1 MGTFQNDDSMQSPVG
16 DCTKALRNSTP
27 QPLKLTIITPS
38 FNQAPYIE
46 QTIRSV
52 LAQDYPCVE
61 HIVIDGGSTDCT
73 VDVLKKYPHLQWVS
87 EKDRGQ
93 ADALNKGLAK
103 ANGDIIGWVNSDDYY
118 EHKIFGSI
126 VKCFEDPDVMW
137 VIGHL
142 TFLWDQ
148 TGELV
153 AKKSPPIS
161 YDRLLNNPDIV
172 RQPSTFFRKSFI
184 EQAGGWNPC
193 FFMAMDFDLWVRL
206 AKISSP
212 RMIDKNLAYF
222 RIHAL
227 QKTSHANTLRQKREI
242 LSILNREHVHWTITT
257 RISIQKNWAAL
268 KGRVKDVL
276 LKLDVI
282 SSKGLPR
289 QLRAS
294 AGLKE

>member
-1 MGTFQNDDSMQSPVG
+1 MGTSHSHDPLESTAGNRTNALPNSM
-16 DCTKALRNSTP
+16 AH
-27 QPLKLTIITPS
+27 PLKLTIITPS

-52 LAQDYPCVE
+52 LVQDHPCVE
-61 HIVIDGGSTDCT
+61 HIVIDGGSTDRT

-103 ANGDIIGWVNSDDYY
+103 ASGDIIGWINSDDYY
-118 EHKIFGSI
+118 EHQVFGSI
-126 VKCFEDPDVMW
+126 AKCFEDPDVMW
-137 VIGHL
+137 VTGHL

-161 YDRLLNNPDIV
+161 YARLLNNPDIV
-172 RQPSTFFRKSFI
+172 RQPATFFRKSFI
-184 EQAGGWNPC
+184 EQAGGWSSC

-222 RIHAL
+222 RIHAM
-227 QKTSHANTLRQKREI
+227 QKTSHMNTLRQKREI
-242 LSILNREHVHWTITT
+242 LTILHREHAHWTITA
-257 RISIQKNWAAL
+257 RISMRKNWATL
-268 KGRVKDVL
+268 KGRVKKVL
-276 LKLDVI
+276 LRLKIISPKGPTHQLPADVGM
-282 SSKGLPR
+282 KG
-289 QLRAS
+289 
-294 AGLKE
+294 

>member
-103 ANGDIIGWVNSDDYY
+103 ASGDIIGWVNSDDYY

-126 VKCFEDPDVMW
+126 VKC
-137 VIGHL
+137 
-142 TFLWDQ
+142 
-148 TGELV
+148 
-153 AKKSPPIS
+153 
-161 YDRLLNNPDIV
+161 
-172 RQPSTFFRKSFI
+172 
-184 EQAGGWNPC
+184 
-193 FFMAMDFDLWVRL
+193 
-206 AKISSP
+206 
-212 RMIDKNLAYF
+212 
-222 RIHAL
+222 
-227 QKTSHANTLRQKREI
+227 
-242 LSILNREHVHWTITT
+242 
-257 RISIQKNWAAL
+257 
-268 KGRVKDVL
+268 
-276 LKLDVI
+276 
-282 SSKGLPR
+282 
-289 QLRAS
+289 
-294 AGLKE
+294 

>member
-1 MGTFQNDDSMQSPVG
+1 MSQS
-16 DCTKALRNSTP
+16 
-27 QPLKLTIITPS
+27 LKVTIITPS
-38 FNQAPYIE
+38 FNQGAYIE
-46 QTIRSV
+46 QTIGSV

-61 HIVIDGGSTDCT
+61 HIVVDGGSTDCT
-73 VDVLKKYPHLQWVS
+73 VDVLKKYPHLRWVS

-103 ANGDIIGWVNSDDYY
+103 ASGDIIGWINSDDYY
-118 EHKIFGSI
+118 EYQSFRSI
-126 VKCFEDPDVMW
+126 VSCFEDPDVMW

-153 AKKSPPIS
+153 AKKSPPIN

-184 EQAGGWNPC
+184 EQVGGWNPE

-206 AKISSP
+206 AKISAP
-212 RMIDKNLAYF
+212 RMLNANLAYF

-227 QKTSHANTLRQKREI
+227 QKTSHVNTLRQKREI
-242 LSILNREHVHWTITT
+242 LTILTRERVHWTITT
-257 RISIQKNWAAL
+257 RIRIQKNWATL
-268 KGRVKDVL
+268 KGRVKDIL
-276 LKLDVI
+276 FKLGVI
-282 SSKGLPR
+282 SPKAPPH
-289 QLRAS
+289 QFRAD
-294 AGLKE
+294 AGMKR

>member
-1 MGTFQNDDSMQSPVG
+1 MRTSHNHDPVESTVENRTKEQQNSM
-16 DCTKALRNSTP
+16 AHA
-27 QPLKLTIITPS
+27 LKLTIITPS

-61 HIVIDGGSTDCT
+61 HIVIDGGSTDRT
-73 VDVLKKYPHLQWVS
+73 VDQLKKYPHLQWVS

-103 ANGDIIGWVNSDDYY
+103 ASGDIIGWINSDDYY
-118 EHKIFGSI
+118 EPKIFGSI
-126 VKCFEDPDVMW
+126 VRCFKDPNVMW
-137 VIGHL
+137 VTGHL

-153 AKKSPPIS
+153 AEKSSPIS
-161 YDRLLNNPDIV
+161 YARLLNNPDIV

-184 EQAGGWNPC
+184 EQVGGWNPE

-212 RMIDKNLAYF
+212 RMINKNLAYF
-222 RIHAL
+222 RIHTL

-257 RISIQKNWAAL
+257 RIRIQKNWAAL
-268 KGRVKDVL
+268 KGRLKEIFLQLGIISPRDPGSL
-276 LKLDVI
+276 L
-282 SSKGLPR
+282 GT
-289 QLRAS
+289 S
-294 AGLKE
+294 AGEKG

>member
-1 MGTFQNDDSMQSPVG
+1 MGDFPNYESLESTASDCVKELTASMSH
-16 DCTKALRNSTP
+16 
-27 QPLKLTIITPS
+27 PLKLTIITPS
-38 FNQAPYIE
+38 FNQAPFID

-52 LAQDYPCVE
+52 MAQDYSCVE

-73 VDVLKKYPHLQWVS
+73 IDQLKKYPHLRWVS

-103 ANGDIIGWVNSDDYY
+103 ASGDIIGWLNSDDYY
-118 EHKIFGSI
+118 EDKIFGSI

-142 TFLWDQ
+142 TFLWDK

-153 AKKSPPIS
+153 AKKSPLIS
-161 YDRLLNNPDIV
+161 YARLLNNPDIV
-172 RQPSTFFRKSFI
+172 CQPSTFFRKSFI
-184 EQAGGWNPC
+184 EQVGGWNPD

-212 RMIDKNLAYF
+212 RMIDRNLAYF

-227 QKTSHANTLRQKREI
+227 QKTSHANTLRQKSEI
-242 LSILNREHVHWTITT
+242 LRILNREHVHWTITT
-257 RISIQKNWAAL
+257 RIRMRKNWAAL
-268 KGRVKDVL
+268 KGR
-276 LKLDVI
+276 LKEIFL
-282 SSKGLPR
+282 
-289 QLRAS
+289 QLRIISPRDPGSLLGTS
-294 AGLKE
+294 AGEKG

>member
-1 MGTFQNDDSMQSPVG
+1 MGTLQNRYPTKSTVGNCAKALPDSM
-16 DCTKALRNSTP
+16 AH
-27 QPLKLTIITPS
+27 PLKLTIITPS

-52 LAQDYPCVE
+52 LEQDYPCME
-61 HIVIDGGSTDCT
+61 HIVIDGGSTDRT
-73 VDVLKKYPHLQWVS
+73 VDQLKKYPHLQWVS

-103 ANGDIIGWVNSDDYY
+103 ASGDIIGWINSDDYY
-118 EHKIFGSI
+118 EPKIFGSI
-126 VKCFEDPDVMW
+126 VKCFEDPRVMW
-137 VIGHL
+137 VTGHL

-172 RQPSTFFRKSFI
+172 RQPSTFFRKCFI
-184 EQAGGWNPC
+184 EQVGGWNPE

-206 AKISSP
+206 AKVSSP

-227 QKTSHANTLRQKREI
+227 QKTSHANTLRQKDEI
-242 LSILNREHVHWTITT
+242 LSILNREHVHWTLTT
-257 RISIQKNWAAL
+257 RIRMKKNWAAL
-268 KGRVKDVL
+268 KGRLKEIFHQLGIISPRDPGSL
-276 LKLDVI
+276 L
-282 SSKGLPR
+282 GT
-289 QLRAS
+289 S
-294 AGLKE
+294 AGEKG

>member
-1 MGTFQNDDSMQSPVG
+1 MGTLRSPESLGSTGCGCVDKSSYSLSQS
-16 DCTKALRNSTP
+16 
-27 QPLKLTIITPS
+27 LKLTIITPS
-38 FNQAPYIE
+38 FNQGAYIE
-46 QTIRSV
+46 QTISSV
-52 LAQDYPCVE
+52 LAQDYPYVE
-61 HIVIDGGSTDCT
+61 HVVIDGGSTDCT
-73 VDVLKKYPHLQWVS
+73 VDVLKKYPHLRWVS
-87 EKDRGQ
+87 ERDRGQ

-103 ANGDIIGWVNSDDYY
+103 ASGDIIGWINSDDYY
-118 EHKIFGSI
+118 EHKMFGSI

-172 RQPSTFFRKSFI
+172 RQPSTFFRKGFI
-184 EQAGGWNPC
+184 EQVGGWNPE

-212 RMIDKNLAYF
+212 RMVDQNLAYF

-227 QKTSHANTLRQKREI
+227 QKTSHVNTLRQKREI
-242 LSILNREHVHWTITT
+242 LTILNREHVHWTITAK
-257 RISIQKNWAAL
+257 ISLQKNWATL

-276 LKLDVI
+276 LKLRVI
-282 SSKGLPR
+282 SPKGSTH
-289 QLRAS
+289 QFRAGT
-294 AGLKE
+294 GLKG